1 MIVVYVGAG
10 CVPRLQNNTVNSPYK
25 PGRFLQYMKLSSTFF
40 QSQKSGAKRLLAILS
55 RSSKNGSF
63 CVLKS
68 KVADQDLKRNTQQ
81 IWQSLCVLALLTK
94 QNETTIFF

>member
-1 MIVVYVGAG
+1 
-10 CVPRLQNNTVNSPYK
+10 
-25 PGRFLQYMKLSSTFF
+25 MKLSSTFF

-94 QNETTIFF
+94 QNETTIFSDFTSMNGVSSASLMILTDCRLL